1 MPGGRLACLSSK
13 LDSRPMNQP
22 RRIFSP
28 FLACAVVFLALS
40 LRQPALLGPALVFL
54 ALAIRPLWQG
64 RGR

>member
-1 MPGGRLACLSSK
+1 MT
-13 LDSRPMNQP
+13 QP

-28 FLACAVVFLALS
+28 FLACAVVFLALAP
-40 LRQPALLGPALVFL
+40 RQPALLGPALVVL